1 MSSVVRRTVIAAA
14 LAGVFAAS
22 PAALAGGGRLAQQA
36 GASQP
41 SLLEQMRTEARTAIA
56 AAVAAGRPDEALDT
70 YDRFFTSVKKH
81 DLVLLAPAVRGVLAQ
96 IGNDQGALARM
107 PALERLARSGDAA
120 GRSALEAAAGGRNTL
135 MPDGIEPDCALAR
148 LGDQAAVDRLT
159 RRLSDELP
167 RDKSAIIG
175 GLVDAGAS
183 RAASAIVPFLTDD
196 NPSNR
201 LAAIQAIGRI
211 GTREHV
217 PPLRAAFEAETHP
230 GTRQAMAAAL
240 YSLGSSA
247 GGALLAQ
254 VERSPIPDV
263 QLAALEAYYASKSP
277 AWPALARQLLRSS
290 SEGARL
296 RAAALLGLSDADALR
311 ELMRAAGSTN
321 MATREVGLR
330 LLESAGYHDT
340 AFLLKF
346 LRDPSPFARVYAGG
360 ALLRAPK

>member
-1 MSSVVRRTVIAAA
+1 
-14 LAGVFAAS
+14 
-22 PAALAGGGRLAQQA
+22 
-36 GASQP
+36 
-41 SLLEQMRTEARTAIA
+41 MRTEARTAIA
-56 AAVAAGRPDEALDT
+56 ASVAAGRPEEALDT

-81 DLVLLAPAVRGVLAQ
+81 DLALLIPAVQGVLAQ
-96 IGNDQGALARM
+96 IGGDQASLARI
-107 PALERLARSGDAA
+107 PALERLARSGDGA
-120 GRSALEAAAGGRNTL
+120 GRSALESAAGGRNTL
-135 MPDGIEPDCALAR
+135 MPAGIEPDCALAR
-148 LGDQAAVDRLT
+148 LGDQAAIDRLT
-159 RRLSDELP
+159 RRFSDELP
-167 RDKSAIIG
+167 RDKSAIIT
-175 GLVDAGAS
+175 GLMDAGAS
-183 RAASAIVPFLTDD
+183 RAAFAIVPFLTDD

-217 PPLRAAFEAETHP
+217 APLRAAFEAETHP

-240 YSLGSSA
+240 HSLGSSA
-247 GGALLAQ
+247 GDALLAQ

-277 AWPALARQLLRSS
+277 KWTSLARQLLGSS

-296 RAAALLGLSDADALR
+296 RAAALLGISDADALR
-311 ELMRAAGSTN
+311 ELTRAAGSAN

-340 AFLLKF
+340 TFLLKF

-360 ALLRAPK
+360 ALLKGSK